1 MALATNNSSDA
12 ARSVS
17 ATCEQDV
24 APTHP
29 ISHLAETERGWPERL
44 PVGAAGLIIASIS
57 AGLWWL
63 IARLVW

>member
-1 MALATNNSSDA
+1 MALAAKGNSDDA
-12 ARSVS
+12 RGVA

-24 APTHP
+24 AAT
-29 ISHLAETERGWPERL
+29 SLMAHLTETAGDRPERL
-44 PVGAAGLIIASIS
+44 PVGAAGLVIVSIS